1 MFNREDFSHI
11 PTEYEMKEYINNDLW
26 EDFCKYMKNKYNINP
41 KFEFRKCSW
50 EYGWNVKFKK
60 ASKSLCTIYPRE
72 NYFTMLVVIG
82 KNEKENFEEMLS
94 LFCYEI
100 QQIYNN
106 TEEGN
111 NQRWLMI
118 DLEDKDKR
126 YEDVKKIIEIRSK

>member
-41 KFEFRKCSW
+41 KFEFSKCSW

-82 KNEKENFEEMLS
+82 K
-94 LFCYEI
+94 
-100 QQIYNN
+100 
-106 TEEGN
+106 
-111 NQRWLMI
+111 
-118 DLEDKDKR
+118 
-126 YEDVKKIIEIRSK
+126 KKILKKCFHYFVMRFNRFIIIQKKEIIKDGL